1 MDNIDDTAVKML
13 IHRVGLK
20 FNLQDSIVNKIVNS
34 PYKFTKHTIVNMDVS
49 SVESE
54 EDFNELKTN
63 FIYKYI
69 GKVYCTYG
77 ILSNH
82 RKRSERF
89 TEYHKLNKVKN
100 E

>member
-13 IHRVGLK
+13 IHRIGLK
-20 FNLQDSIVNKIVNS
+20 YNLQDSIINKIVNS
-34 PYKFTKHTIVNMDVS
+34 PYKFTKHTIVNMDTS
-49 SVESE
+49 SVTSE
-54 EDFNELKTN
+54 EDFNNLKTN

>member
-13 IHRVGLK
+13 THRVGLK
-20 FNLQDSIVNKIVNS
+20 YNLQDSIINKIVNS
-34 PYKFTKHTIVNMDVS
+34 AYKFTKDTIVNMDTS
-49 SVESE
+49 LVESE
-54 EDFNELKTN
+54 EDFNNLKTN

-69 GKVYCTYG
+69 GKVYCTYNV
-77 ILSNH
+77 LCNH

-89 TEYHKLNKVKN
+89 TEYHKLNKIKN

>member
-34 PYKFTKHTIVNMDVS
+34 PYKFTKHAIASMDTS

-54 EDFNELKTN
+54 EDFNKLKTN

-89 TEYHKLNKVKN
+89 TEYHKLNKFKN